1 MHLNGASSGSSFLL
15 PAGTRKDGPHSIIT
29 MAALGLGLRL
39 SQDVAEACRKRE
51 RQATGD
57 ASLAAR
63 SFVSCATVTT
73 QRMRDGR
80 TSSQQHG
87 RPSVSALTST
97 YLVCSFPMRH
107 QPLGSTEEDRLP
119 YIALIIAWCFVIV
132 RAAPMWNGYYS
143 ASLSGCC
150 NMKSFLLCKII
161 TVLEGMDLP
170 LH

>member
-1 MHLNGASSGSSFLL
+1 
-15 PAGTRKDGPHSIIT
+15 

-57 ASLAAR
+57 ASLAAC

-97 YLVCSFPMRH
+97 YLVCSVPTRH

-119 YIALIIAWCFVIV
+119 YIALIIAWFWLVLCHCQ
-132 RAAPMWNGYYS
+132 GS
-143 ASLSGCC
+143 S
-150 NMKSFLLCKII
+150 NMKWLLLYKFIR
-161 TVLEGMDLP
+161 VLQYEIVFTLQDYQGVRRYGTYHYTRAERKLSILAIVFVQMDS
-170 LH
+170 